1 MPTYLQPPPVDYD
14 ALEPFLDGDVNGE
27 KWQAEAEAA
36 AARAAEAAEQERYDA
51 DARRRK
57 LAQDNV
63 RREREEAEIGGTL
76 APEAEAFRDA
86 RLRPRI
92 AEAHDFQVQVRTPI
106 VQGHFF
112 RNSLTWIAGPSGTF
126 KSFVTA
132 DLAFRYGSEDLD
144 YHGMRMT
151 HGRALLVVAE
161 GAAAYADRKAAWEKQ
176 HNREV
181 KNVSIYP
188 APLQLGDT
196 LKEMPALISYL
207 KEEAETGRPFDL
219 ILFDTQ
225 AMCTVGVDENSSE
238 MNLVVNVLHR
248 IREVSGA
255 CVMVVHHFG
264 KNKQAGMRGS
274 SMIYA
279 AADTV
284 CVLKRKEDALD
295 VSLSTAQSDEGKQ
308 KDAIAEK
315 DFLTLE
321 MRAHVVGEDF
331 FGDPVY
337 SLAPMKVDSA
347 GHDVHDVPDDLP
359 EELPFVTEDQM
370 IYLKLAGFYEGQ
382 GGSAA
387 DLAAKYVEDRG
398 PVPNVRQNVRNRM
411 IALSKLTPPLVEQR
425 GSRWFITPTGV
436 GVIARQLA
444 VGDGW
449 VMRAGV
455 KRRVRG
461 TGSAGQIEVS
471 DEVSGAEPKPLGETN
486 RNRSETWSETPPDLR

>member
-1 MPTYLQPPPVDYD
+1 MPTYLQPPAVDYA
-14 ALEPFLDGDVNGE
+14 ALEPFLDGDINGE
-27 KWQAEAEAA
+27 QFQQQQEADAA
-36 AARAAEAAEQERYDA
+36 AAAEAAEQQRYDA
-51 DARRRK
+51 DARRRR
-57 LAQDNV
+57 LAQENV
-63 RREREEAEIGGTL
+63 RREREEAEISGTL

-86 RLRPRI
+86 RLKPKI

-132 DLAFRYGSEDLD
+132 DLAFRFGAEDLD

-161 GAAAYADRKAAWEKQ
+161 GAAAYADRKAAWERQ
-176 HNREV
+176 HGREV

-196 LKEMPALISYL
+196 LKEMPALLSYL
-207 KEEAETGRPFDL
+207 HEEADAGRPYDL

-248 IREVSGA
+248 IREVNGA

-295 VSLSTAQSDEGKQ
+295 VMLSTAQSDEGKQ

-321 MRAHVVGEDF
+321 MRAHPVGEDF
-331 FGDPVY
+331 FGDTMF
-337 SLAPMKVDSA
+337 SLVPMKVETASI
-347 GHDVHDVPDDLP
+347 DVHDVPEDAP
-359 EELPFVTEDQM
+359 EELPAVTEDQM
-370 IYLKLAGFYEGQ
+370 TYLRLLAYYEDR
-382 GGSAA
+382 GGSPA
-387 DLAAKYVEDRG
+387 DLAAKLVEDKG
-398 PVPNVRQNVRNRM
+398 PVPNARQNVRNRM
-411 IALSKLTPPLVEQR
+411 IGLNKLSPPLAEQR
-425 GSRWFITPTGV
+425 GTRWYITAMGV
-436 GVIARQLA
+436 AVIARQLA

-449 VMRAGV
+449 VMRAGQ

-461 TGSAGQIEVS
+461 APGEGQAEVS
-471 DEVSGAEPKPLGETN
+471 PEVSGG
-486 RNRSETWSETPPDLR
+486 